1 MASTTATATD
11 RATATA
17 TATDTATDLCTASE
31 QDAGALTVDALVDA
45 TPASRDRFVDL
56 LRALS
61 ILVVVLWHWV
71 FSVTHWTSAGALTMP
86 NPVGDVRLLWLA
98 TWLLQVMPLFFLV
111 GGFSNLAAWDASR
124 RRGGTA
130 REFLRSRLQRLFRPV
145 AVYLAVWAAVDATAR
160 ALVSDYPGVLHW
172 GRVVFVPLWFLAVY
186 AGVVLLVPATA
197 WLHRHDRVRTI
208 VGLGVAIAL
217 ADLGRFRFG
226 VDALGYANAALV
238 FVFAHQLGYFW
249 RDGRL
254 TASDADARSRRVAL
268 IVGGL
273 SALVVLTNLGVY
285 PRSMVAVR
293 GEAVSNM
300 FPTTACIAALA
311 VLQLGVVLTLRPVA
325 ERWLARRSVWR
336 VVVAANGVA
345 MTVFTWH
352 MTALVLAIGAFTAL
366 GGHLGDQATA
376 SWWVTR
382 PLWVLGP
389 GAILAGLVAL
399 FSRFERPARP
409 R

>member
-1 MASTTATATD
+1 MAPTSLAAPAATPA
-11 RATATA
+11 
-17 TATDTATDLCTASE
+17 
-31 QDAGALTVDALVDA
+31 DAPAPLTVDALVDA

-61 ILVVVLWHWV
+61 IVVVVLWHWV
-71 FSVTHWTSAGALTMP
+71 FSVTHWTDAGRLTMP
-86 NPVGDVRLLWLA
+86 NPVGDVRLLWVA

-111 GGFSNLAAWDASR
+111 GGFSNLAAWDAAR
-124 RRGGTA
+124 RRDGTA
-130 REFLRSRLQRLFRPV
+130 GAFLRSRLQRLFRPV
-145 AVYLAVWAAVDATAR
+145 AVYLAVWAAIDATAR
-160 ALVSDYPGVLHW
+160 AIVADLPGVLHW

-197 WLHRHDRVRTI
+197 WLHRHGRELTI
-208 VGLGVAIAL
+208 VGLGAAIAL
-217 ADLGRFRFG
+217 ADLGRFRF
-226 VDALGYANAALV
+226 DLEALGYANAALV

-254 TASDADARSRRVAL
+254 NGTDAEARNRRWAL
-268 IVGGL
+268 VIGGL

-311 VLQLGVVLTLRPVA
+311 VLQLGVVLSLRPAA
-325 ERWLARRSVWR
+325 ERWLAHRSVWR

-352 MTALVLAIGAFTAL
+352 MTALVVAIGAFNAL
-366 GGHLGDQATA
+366 GGTLGDEATA
-376 SWWVTR
+376 SWWATR
-382 PLWVLGP
+382 PLWVLAP
-389 GAILAGLVAL
+389 AAALAGLVAV
-399 FSRFERPARP
+399 FARFERPRP
-409 R
+409 SSGR